1 MENKAHA
8 ITVGLFII
16 LLSFMLLVS
25 FWWLSGSRETLS
37 EYTIISNMPVTGLSA
52 ESTVKF
58 RGVDVGKVTR
68 ITLDPKSK
76 IRILVDIEVPQSL
89 QLSKESYAE
98 LKMQGVTGLAFIDL
112 NDLSVTA
119 PKLNAGDY
127 IAMQAS
133 MLDKLIEKGPM
144 LVSQIETLLQTSN
157 RALATSNQFISKLN
171 GDDINKSLANIA
183 QASQQLMPLI
193 NNANQALSQVSSIAS
208 DKNQTQLLQTLSSV
222 QKTADSF
229 QPLMTEL
236 DGTAKEYRAL
246 ARDLKA
252 DSSHLLST
260 LENETLPK
268 IHYLTNNVNHGVNQ
282 MGKVLELL
290 EENPQSL
297 IFGNPE
303 IKPGPGEDGFTEQP

>member
-8 ITVGLFII
+8 ITVGLFVI
-16 LLSFMLLVS
+16 LLSLMLLVS
-25 FWWLSGSRETLS
+25 FWWLSGSRETLN
-37 EYTIISNMPVTGLSA
+37 EYTIISNMPVTGLSV

-76 IRILVDIEVPQSL
+76 TRILVDIELPQSL

-119 PKLNAGDY
+119 PKLKAGDH
-127 IAMQAS
+127 ISMQAS
-133 MLDKLIEKGPM
+133 LLDKLIEKGPV

-171 GDDINKSLANIA
+171 ADSLNKSLANIE
-183 QASQQLMPLI
+183 QASLQLMPLMK
-193 NNANQALSQVSSIAS
+193 NANQALKQVSSIAS
-208 DKNQTQLLQTLSSV
+208 DKNQAQLLQTLSSV
-222 QKTADSF
+222 QKTADSI
-229 QPLMTEL
+229 QPLVTEL
-236 DGTAKEYRAL
+236 DGTAKDYRAL
-246 ARDLKA
+246 ARDLKQ
-252 DSSHLLST
+252 DGSQLLTT
-260 LENETLPK
+260 LDNETLPR
-268 IHYLTNNVNHGVNQ
+268 IHALANNINHGVNQ
-282 MGKVLELL
+282 MGNVLDLL
-290 EENPQSL
+290 EDNPQSL

-303 IKPGPGEDGFTEQP
+303 IRPGPGEVGFTEKP